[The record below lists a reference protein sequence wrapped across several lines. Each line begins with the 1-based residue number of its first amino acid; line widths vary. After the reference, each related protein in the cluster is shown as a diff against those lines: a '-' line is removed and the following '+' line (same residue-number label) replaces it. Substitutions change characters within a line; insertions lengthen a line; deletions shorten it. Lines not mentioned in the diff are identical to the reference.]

1 MFSDVV
7 NMAPRPMVGQSTNT
21 GATSRTHP
29 PNRGATTGAD
39 NPTGLVIGFPFL
51 VGGSPIMTG
60 AGATLPRWRRI
71 DSGRGHIMSTEYG
84 IGISFF
90 TDRELTE
97 EELDHLLNAVA
108 VQVEDPSGLNGDKR
122 ATFTV
127 SDCAYDV
134 FHINKA
140 DEDGNQ

>member
-1 MFSDVV
+1 MFPDVGH
-7 NMAPRPMVGQSTNT
+7 MAPRSLVGQSTNT

-39 NPTGLVIGFPFL
+39 NPPRLVA
-51 VGGSPIMTG
+51 GSPV
-60 AGATLPRWRRI
+60 PRRRQP
-71 DSGRGHIMSTEYG
+71 DHDGRGNYLGTMSGESTLGGVGIMATEYG

-90 TDRELTE
+90 TNRELSE

-134 FHINKA
+134 FHINKG
-140 DEDGNQ
+140 DEEA